1 MNPVKSYRWRH
12 ALSRTR
18 KTAFGR
24 LATLLGTSDLTPSF
38 WEQLEETLI
47 EADLGVNT
55 VLALVN
61 ELRELARLNGLTSG
75 EQIREEL
82 RRLFVSRL
90 SSVPEKEP
98 YTRPYIIVLVGVNG
112 SGKTTTAA
120 RIARRWQDR
129 GKRVLLAAADT
140 YRAAASEQLAIWG
153 ERLNADVITGEP
165 GTDPGAVVFDASQAA
180 LARKS
185 DVLIVD
191 TSGRMHTE
199 HNLMAELKKICNV
212 AGKVIPDA
220 PHQVLLVLDATTGQ
234 NGLSQAKTF
243 AEAVDVDGVLL
254 AELDSSA
261 MGGIGFAIVD
271 TLELPI
277 YYVGLG
283 EGLDDLAPFN
293 TDAFVDGLLA
303 GNGAPTAS

>member
-1 MNPVKSYRWRH
+1 MKPVKRNRWRH
-12 ALSRTR
+12 ALSKTR

-47 EADLGVNT
+47 QADLGANAVHAI
-55 VLALVN
+55 VG
-61 ELRELARLNGLTSG
+61 ELQDVARSNGLTNG
-75 EQIREEL
+75 EQVQEEL
-82 RRLFVSRL
+82 RRLFLSRL
-90 SSVPEKEP
+90 SSEPEKEP
-98 YTRPYIIVLVGVNG
+98 NVHPYTIILIGVNG

-129 GKRVLLAAADT
+129 GKHILLAAADT

-153 ERLNADVITGEP
+153 ERLNAEVITGKP

-180 LARKS
+180 LARQS

-199 HNLMAELKKICNV
+199 HNLMAELKKICSV
-212 AGKVIPDA
+212 AGKVIPNA
-220 PHQVLLVLDATTGQ
+220 PHQILLVLDATTGQ

-243 AEAVDVDGVLL
+243 AEAVDVDGIVL
-254 AELDSSA
+254 AKLDSSA
-261 MGGIGFAIVD
+261 KGGIGFAIVD
-271 TLELPI
+271 TLDLPI
-277 YYVGLG
+277 RYVGLG
-283 EGLDDLAPFN
+283 EGLNDLEPFN
-293 TDAFVDGLLA
+293 PDAYVDGLLA
-303 GNGAPTAS
+303 ENGTPIGS